1 MGICNFFHYFLR
13 IIFSL
18 SLIIL
23 SLKNFF
29 EIDLNKGYINKS
41 LTFYSQNFFPN
52 SSLLKYKNYSVFI
65 LVIQNY
71 FLILT
76 GLTKIFGFK
85 ISLFFLIIFYSID
98 IILVHNPLIS
108 DDLDNLITSLQY
120 LSLIGGLLN
129 I

>member
-1 MGICNFFHYFLR
+1 
-13 IIFSL
+13 
-18 SLIIL
+18 
-23 SLKNFF
+23 
-29 EIDLNKGYINKS
+29 
-41 LTFYSQNFFPN
+41 
-52 SSLLKYKNYSVFI
+52 LKYKNYSVFI

>member
-120 LSLIGGLLN
+120 LSLILN

>member
-29 EIDLNKGYINKS
+29 EIYLNKGYINKS